1 MSHNMIGAIAV
12 AALIAAGTAFAA
24 DAPPAAS
31 PAPAAAPAP
40 MAAAPAAPAM
50 PAAAPTPMAPAA
62 PMAAAPA
69 ASAPMA
75 AMPAKMEKPRV
86 SACTR
91 AIQSAEHDLKMSK
104 GKPEAISGA
113 WEHIQAAKQAR
124 SMHKGSDCKT
134 EAAAASKMAKMM

>member
-1 MSHNMIGAIAV
+1 MNHKMIGTIAV

-50 PAAAPTPMAPAA
+50 APAPAPMAPAA
-62 PMAAAPA
+62 PMATAPA
-69 ASAPMA
+69 APAPMA
-75 AMPAKMEKPRV
+75 AMPAKMEKPHV

-113 WEHIQAAKQAR
+113 WQHIQAAKQAR
-124 SMHKGSDCKT
+124 AMHKGADCT
-134 EAAAASKMAKMM
+134 SEAAASSKMSKMM